1 MRVRKKRYKELMR
14 VLLQH
19 IFDNNIDNC
28 IIEQVILRY
37 AYRDGYVEI
46 DENNDFDF
54 VLSDKGIKLIKE

>member
-14 VLLQH
+14 VLLQY
-19 IFDNNIDNC
+19 IFDKNIDKR

-46 DENNDFDF
+46 DESNGFDF
-54 VLSDKGIKLIKE
+54 VLSDKGLKLIKE

>member
-14 VLLQH
+14 VLLKYV
-19 IFDNNIDNC
+19 FDDNDDKR

-46 DENNDFDF
+46 DENNGFDF